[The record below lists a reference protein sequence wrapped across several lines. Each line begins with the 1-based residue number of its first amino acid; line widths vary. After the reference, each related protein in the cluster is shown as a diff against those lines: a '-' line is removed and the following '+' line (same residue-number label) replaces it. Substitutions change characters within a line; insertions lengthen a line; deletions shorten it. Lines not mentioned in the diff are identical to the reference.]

1 MIGPADAIYYV
12 STYAPIPTIRK
23 FSTDG
28 RLLSEF
34 VVGGAAVDYQVKV
47 ANDFLRQK
55 QSNVVGGID
64 IITSATVDSSTGHL
78 WISMNG
84 TSKTGVVYEYDQNGV
99 KVCEYAFGFKEP
111 QGYSDIVTGIKDIVV
126 RDPWIYVLAW
136 DGRIYRFNL
145 NNSARASQPND
156 GNEKSRRLVD
166 SKGGALFAARSASVI
181 NPLAALQLPCPSAQP
196 LTCVASCAAGSS
208 PAAQDCA
215 AEITKR
221 LQPDDTINSGSC
233 NNSSGPEPT
242 CSASGN
248 FCNSKTGTRG
258 TISVSLVC
266 NPVPPPPP
274 APPDGCSSSALQ
286 ECLYLGEPYR

>member
-1 MIGPADAIYYV
+1 MREIKK
-12 STYAPIPTIRK
+12 ST
-23 FSTDG
+23 
-28 RLLSEF
+28 
-34 VVGGAAVDYQVKV
+34 
-47 ANDFLRQK
+47 
-55 QSNVVGGID
+55 
-64 IITSATVDSSTGHL
+64 
-78 WISMNG
+78 
-84 TSKTGVVYEYDQNGV
+84 
-99 KVCEYAFGFKEP
+99 
-111 QGYSDIVTGIKDIVV
+111 
-126 RDPWIYVLAW
+126 
-136 DGRIYRFNL
+136 
-145 NNSARASQPND
+145 
-156 GNEKSRRLVD
+156 RLVD

-181 NPLAALQLPCPSAQP
+181 NPLAGLQLPCPSAQP

-286 ECLYLGEPYR
+286 ECLYLGEPYRWVIRQLHTATGTPRRRIQKRLSSLNRIRQANQWW